1 MKLTKGRIIKVLSKN
16 KQTMKRCKSNSDY
29 NSDSSNNKNNN
40 RNTIRN
46 TIRNINRKSLNL
58 RVKTLKH
65 Y

>member
-16 KQTMKRCKSNSDY
+16 KQTMKRCKSNS
-29 NSDSSNNKNNN
+29 NSSNNQNNN